1 MGKAAKVAVNHAAP
15 SDDVR
20 RSKRLPG
27 CCPGYPLS
35 IIGHVG
41 FNVLASDPPLGAV
54 SRMGGSRR
62 DIHPKCLSSSA
73 ICQRKLTQPHSMGV
87 ETPDL
92 LRQIKVKA
100 RKTSVFWF
108 MMQAFAAS
116 KTTQEK
122 CKF

>member
-1 MGKAAKVAVNHAAP
+1 
-15 SDDVR
+15 
-20 RSKRLPG
+20 
-27 CCPGYPLS
+27 
-35 IIGHVG
+35 
-41 FNVLASDPPLGAV
+41 
-54 SRMGGSRR
+54 
-62 DIHPKCLSSSA
+62 
-73 ICQRKLTQPHSMGV
+73 MGV